1 MKKSPRMMQIIK
13 IIEDTIKKFDMIKSG
28 DTILVGVSGGADSV
42 FLLLILLELK
52 EKIDFKIKVCNI
64 DHALRGEESAK
75 ETKYV
80 KELCEKLGVKCIS
93 KRIDIKKVSDKKKS
107 FEENAREKRYG
118 FFIDTANKENCNVI
132 ATGHTLNDQVET
144 VVMRFIMGTTLKS
157 LCGVPPVR
165 KQKDK
170 IIIRPLIKLDRKSIE
185 YFLDEKK
192 VAYVTDS
199 SNKDTS
205 FLRNKI
211 RLEVL
216 PYLEKMNPQIFRT
229 LSNFSEDITEEV
241 EFSQEHKEK
250 TVKDIVSERL
260 KGEISIKIS
269 DIILQPSII
278 RKNIFKELFVLAG
291 GNIKKL
297 TYRHWKDAEELI
309 VKQDKGKSLNFPGK
323 ICVTRTRNSIVFS
336 RMINSK
342 DKNPK

>member
-1 MKKSPRMMQIIK
+1 MKKSPRMMKIIK
-13 IIEDTIKKFDMIKSG
+13 LVEDTIKKYDMVSSG
-28 DTILVGVSGGADSV
+28 DTILVGVSGGADSL

-52 EKIDFKIKVCNI
+52 DKLGSTIKVCNI
-64 DHALRGEESAK
+64 DHALRGKESAK
-75 ETKYV
+75 EAKYV
-80 KELCEKLGVKCIS
+80 RELCKKLGVKCIS
-93 KRIDIKKVSDKKKS
+93 KKIDIKKVSDKKKS

-144 VVMRFIMGTTLKS
+144 VLMRVIMGTTLKS

-170 IIIRPLIKLDRKSIE
+170 LIIRPLIKLDRESIE
-185 YFLDEKK
+185 YFLKEKK
-192 VAYVTDS
+192 VEYVTDS

-216 PYLEKMNPQIFRT
+216 PYLGKINPQIYRT

-241 EFSQEHKEK
+241 EFFQGYKEK
-250 TVKDIVSERL
+250 IVKNIILGRS

-278 RKNIFKELFVLAG
+278 RKDIFKELFVLAG

-297 TYRHWKDAEELI
+297 TYRHWKDAEDLI
-309 VKQDKGKSLNFPGK
+309 TKQDKGKSLNFPGK

-336 RMINSK
+336 RMI
-342 DKNPK
+342 DF